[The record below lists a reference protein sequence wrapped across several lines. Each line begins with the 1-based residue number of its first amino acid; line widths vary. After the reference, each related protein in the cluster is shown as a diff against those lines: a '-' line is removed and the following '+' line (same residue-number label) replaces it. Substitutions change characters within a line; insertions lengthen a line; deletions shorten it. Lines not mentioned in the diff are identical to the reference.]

1 MLKGEEQQLIKR
13 QYLSLT
19 VLVVIAG
26 FIGGAVY
33 SQVFMDRPAFAQSA
47 QNVVKAKQFQLVDGD
62 GNVRAIIGMSPKGH
76 PVLGF
81 TDENGKDRI
90 FLGLTSMEGET
101 WPILKLR
108 DADEQLRISISGGSG
123 RPRVSVLDQRS
134 NSRAILGCAD
144 IKAADSVEQL
154 PESSLVLLS
163 EDGKLT
169 WSAP

>member
-1 MLKGEEQQLIKR
+1 MLKGEEHQLKKS

-33 SQVFMDRPAFAQSA
+33 SQVFMGRLAFAQSV
-47 QNVVKAKQFQLVDGD
+47 QNLVKAKQFQLVDGD
-62 GNVRAIIGMSPKGH
+62 GNVRVIIGMSPKGH

-90 FLGLTSMEGET
+90 FLGLTSMDGEA
-101 WPILKLR
+101 WPILKIR

-123 RPRVSVLDQRS
+123 RPRISVLDQRS

-144 IKAADSVEQL
+144 IKAAESVEQL

>member
-1 MLKGEEQQLIKR
+1 MKKR

-26 FIGGAVY
+26 FVGGAVY
-33 SQVFMDRPAFAQSA
+33 SQVFMNRPAFAQSV

-108 DADEQLRISISGGSG
+108 DADEQLRISIFHQQAM
-123 RPRVSVLDQRS
+123 P
-134 NSRAILGCAD
+134 
-144 IKAADSVEQL
+144 
-154 PESSLVLLS
+154 
-163 EDGKLT
+163 
-169 WSAP
+169 